1 MGWEEPQVWKGGGS
15 MMVKVHQTEKNHQ
28 CINVT
33 RLMLLKKEKK
43 ALTMVG
49 ERV

>member
-1 MGWEEPQVWKGGGS
+1 MGWEKPQLWNGGS

-33 RLMLLKKEKK
+33 RLMLLKKEK